1 MLFKQH
7 NKDSFTISS
16 FDYRERD
23 FSWLFCKMNNL
34 LDKKCDKITDKA
46 FRKKLFKKDGA
57 FYVYMKDMPQRRKI
71 N

>member
-1 MLFKQH
+1 
-7 NKDSFTISS
+7 
-16 FDYRERD
+16 
-23 FSWLFCKMNNL
+23 MNNL